1 MNFSIPVET
10 LIMKGSRSQNTRQNK
25 STPGH
30 RPLPQ
35 NKDDLDSRKNEEQD
49 NKGDDVTHNK
59 KEVRSDNKIREQE

>member
-1 MNFSIPVET
+1 
-10 LIMKGSRSQNTRQNK
+10 MKGSRSRNTRQNK

-49 NKGDDVTHNK
+49 TKGNDVTHNV
-59 KEVRSDNKIREQE
+59 KEVRSDNKMRRRDNDEISR